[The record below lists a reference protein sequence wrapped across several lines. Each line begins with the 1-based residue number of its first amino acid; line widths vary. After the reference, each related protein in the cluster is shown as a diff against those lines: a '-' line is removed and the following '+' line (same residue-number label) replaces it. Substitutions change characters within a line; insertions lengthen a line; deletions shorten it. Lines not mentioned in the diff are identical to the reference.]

1 MPPTTV
7 SISWDLPPLD
17 VPQHPD
23 QRRPHRPILF
33 AVDQQLGECAALPV
47 SPDLLEHSGAD
58 DPVPTRDED
67 QAVQRPDDRRPLQTP
82 VLRTLEEPRRA
93 SATGRTV
100 VPLGHGGAAVEVRP
114 RSIRGRRRFNTKFKE
129 ALVFPAE
136 VDLTSRGSSPTSR
149 ARGRTSHRPTT
160 PSSSC
165 TARQVPRPR
174 TSKGRPGR
182 RCRYRPGRGDP
193 VGRWPKVTEGPVA
206 GGLRPP

>member
-23 QRRPHRPILF
+23 QHRPHRPILF

-93 SATGRTV
+93 SATGRSS
-100 VPLGHGGAAVEVRP
+100 RSP
-114 RSIRGRRRFNTKFKE
+114 RTRRRSGRGPTSFDTRSGGGSTPKFKE

-136 VDLTSRGSSPTSR
+136 VDLTSRESSSDVSCTWADEPPAHRRRARPAKCRGGVLRRGGPGGVPLPDGGVVSRAMAESHGGSGRRRSPT
-149 ARGRTSHRPTT
+149 A
-160 PSSSC
+160 
-165 TARQVPRPR
+165 
-174 TSKGRPGR
+174 
-182 RCRYRPGRGDP
+182 
-193 VGRWPKVTEGPVA
+193 
-206 GGLRPP
+206 